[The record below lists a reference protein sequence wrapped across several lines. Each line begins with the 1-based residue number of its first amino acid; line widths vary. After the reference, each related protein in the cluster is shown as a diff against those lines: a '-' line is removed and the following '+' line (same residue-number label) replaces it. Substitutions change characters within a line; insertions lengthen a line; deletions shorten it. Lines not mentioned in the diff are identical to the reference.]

1 MGWLWVDSRGTH
13 GKPTFRRLTNPSWL
27 SEICNHFGDM
37 AAWSQKSL
45 KTVAQKLPFWK
56 KIPLRGKFSKLFSER
71 IYHLSDPRLVCKF
84 REIWLT
90 GSRQS
95 RALFTS
101 QKVKFRLAVPLS
113 LLRGSRPKSV
123 RASSRQYTRSAPNFI
138 RMRTLRSEL
147 YIAVVNIVETRVTKC
162 FQYSAMLRRVLT
174 AIAWLGLTVSPRLLF
189 ICLSTISGRRHWSL
203 GKGAEKSN
211 QNYTSIKNLI
221 CLTVKDWKLAR
232 YQPFRVVNT
241 WNSLPNG
248 LCLLA
253 LTRSKQDWINSGTTR
268 ILHIISGHICKE
280 PEG

>member
-1 MGWLWVDSRGTH
+1 MESQHPVGW
-13 GKPTFRRLTNPSWL
+13 PTCHDFPRFLII
-27 SEICNHFGDM
+27 SEISRPEVRSRWRRSPKSCLFG
-37 AAWSQKSL
+37 K
-45 KTVAQKLPFWK
+45 KTPYT
-56 KIPLRGKFSKLFSER
+56 GKFSKMFSER
-71 IYHLSDPRLVCKF
+71 IHADIDPRLVYKF

-189 ICLSTISGRRHWSL
+189 ICLSTISGRRH
-203 GKGAEKSN
+203 
-211 QNYTSIKNLI
+211 
-221 CLTVKDWKLAR
+221 
-232 YQPFRVVNT
+232 
-241 WNSLPNG
+241 
-248 LCLLA
+248 
-253 LTRSKQDWINSGTTR
+253 
-268 ILHIISGHICKE
+268 
-280 PEG
+280 